1 MQTTV
6 SLGVLQSGGYG
17 VQTYLDQNMT
27 VVVNVW
33 NAGSVFSVLNGQALG
48 TYVNVSIIA
57 ISQDA

>member
-1 MQTTV
+1 VQATV

-33 NAGSVFSVLNGQALG
+33 NAGSVFSVLNAQALG
-48 TYVNVSIIA
+48 TYVNVNVIA